1 MKKKSGIVII
11 IAVILFAAVVGILY
25 SFPLSVGGKSIDIPK
40 PLAAETV
47 LTAEQVI
54 EDRDKA
60 IEYMEEIHPYFILVE
75 DQSDY
80 EDAKQ
85 KYIQTA
91 ASEMSVRDFQ
101 AATAEY
107 IGFFQ
112 DGHTRLAWKEEEYV
126 DVKSTYH
133 DGKTY
138 VVKDG
143 EITDVYIESFGGVEV
158 ETIYEIIDK
167 MFPAEN
173 EMAQAINRYN
183 YVDGRN
189 FLSYVGAE
197 IIEDKISVAF
207 SDGTEGVFGFY
218 NPSEVATATEEQ
230 EYTGNSWYMDGD
242 IFVVDSIDEAVM
254 AVNELAPEHAEL
266 LLEDCEDDSNGKE
279 KCTYSKKW
287 SSSVIDDGKFASGYN
302 NPDKMPYQE
311 KTILM
316 SNVKLGE
323 FKLNDVLLEQLSTKA
338 NYNELSESVA
348 SSRNMYVIDGYYT
361 TYSKDEEIEIG
372 DVRISFKYND
382 ASDISVMGV
391 QNNNSFAEF
400 KTEKNDYQRPSNNAI
415 MKFKYLMEHSG
426 KKVTVRLERGA
437 DIDAACGQLRAKKMM
452 ENK

>member
-1 MKKKSGIVII
+1 MKKKSRIVTI
-11 IAVILFAAVVGILY
+11 IAVLLFAAIAGILY
-25 SFPLSVGGKSIDIPK
+25 FFPFSTGGKSVDIPK

-60 IEYMEEIHPYFILVE
+60 IGYMEEIHPYFILVE

-85 KYIQTA
+85 KYIKTA
-91 ASEMSVRDFQ
+91 ASGMSVRDFQ

-158 ETIYEIIDK
+158 ETIYEAIDK

-183 YVDGRN
+183 YVDGKN
-189 FLSYVGAE
+189 FLTYVGAE
-197 IIEDKISVAF
+197 ITNDKIFVAF

-242 IFVVDSIDEAVM
+242 IFVVDFNTCSDDEELREIASQLSKKVEEGCTKVIIDVRGNGGGSSNACERLLKAM
-254 AVNELAPEHAEL
+254 DMKAPQYDMVIRYS
-266 LLEDCEDDSNGKE
+266 EDAKEQRGYLRSNGMYHWNAK
-279 KCTYSKKW
+279 S
-287 SSSVIDDGKFASGYN
+287 DGKPNEDINLVVLCDRYTFSSATMMCVYVRDG
-302 NPDKMPYQE
+302 
-311 KTILM
+311 
-316 SNVKLGE
+316 KLGTLIGE
-323 FKLNDVLLEQLSTKA
+323 PSSNMPNAYGDILYFVLPNSHLYGTVSHKQFIRPDET
-338 NYNELSESVA
+338 NNERMLVPEIQTTSE
-348 SSRNMYVIDGYYT
+348 
-361 TYSKDEEIEIG
+361 
-372 DVRISFKYND
+372 D
-382 ASDISVMGV
+382 AYDAAV
-391 QNNNSFAEF
+391 
-400 KTEKNDYQRPSNNAI
+400 
-415 MKFKYLMEHSG
+415 KYLTE
-426 KKVTVRLERGA
+426 
-437 DIDAACGQLRAKKMM
+437 I
-452 ENK
+452 

>member
-1 MKKKSGIVII
+1 MKKKLGIVIVVIVLLLAI
-11 IAVILFAAVVGILY
+11 IVGICY
-25 SFPLSVGGKSIDIPK
+25 SFPLSVGGKSVDIPK

-75 DQSDY
+75 DQGDY
-80 EDAKQ
+80 EEAKQ

-133 DGKTY
+133 EGKTY

-143 EITDVYIESFGGVEV
+143 EITDVYVESFGGVGV
-158 ETIYEIIDK
+158 ETIYAAIDK

-183 YVDGRN
+183 YVDGKN
-189 FLSYVGAE
+189 FLTYVGAE
-197 IIEDKISVAF
+197 ITDDKISVVF

-218 NPSEVATATEEQ
+218 NPSEVATATEDE

-242 IFVVDSIDEAVM
+242 IFVVDFNTCSDDEELRGIASELSKKVEEGCTKVIIDVRENGGGNSDACVR
-254 AVNELAPEHAEL
+254 
-266 LLEDCEDDSNGKE
+266 LLEAMDMKAPQYDMVIRYSEDAKEQRGYLRSNGMYRWNAK
-279 KCTYSKKW
+279 S
-287 SSSVIDDGKFASGYN
+287 DGKLNEDIDLVVLCDRYTFSSATMMCVYVRDG
-302 NPDKMPYQE
+302 
-311 KTILM
+311 
-316 SNVKLGE
+316 KLGTLIGE
-323 FKLNDVLLEQLSTKA
+323 PSSNMPNAYGDILYFVLPNSHLYGTVSHKQFIRPDGT
-338 NYNELSESVA
+338 NNERMLVPEIQTTSE
-348 SSRNMYVIDGYYT
+348 
-361 TYSKDEEIEIG
+361 
-372 DVRISFKYND
+372 D
-382 ASDISVMGV
+382 AYDAAV
-391 QNNNSFAEF
+391 
-400 KTEKNDYQRPSNNAI
+400 
-415 MKFKYLMEHSG
+415 KYLKG
-426 KKVTVRLERGA
+426 
-437 DIDAACGQLRAKKMM
+437 I
-452 ENK
+452 

>member
-1 MKKKSGIVII
+1 MKKKLGIVIVVIVLLLAI
-11 IAVILFAAVVGILY
+11 IVGICY
-25 SFPLSVGGKSIDIPK
+25 SFPLSVGGKSVDIPK

-47 LTAEQVI
+47 LTTEQVI

-80 EDAKQ
+80 EEAKQ

-133 DGKTY
+133 EGKTY

-143 EITDVYIESFGGVEV
+143 EITDVYVESFGGVGV
-158 ETIYEIIDK
+158 ETIYAAIDK

-183 YVDGRN
+183 YVDGKN
-189 FLSYVGAE
+189 FLTYVGAE
-197 IIEDKISVAF
+197 ITDDKISVVF

-218 NPSEVATATEEQ
+218 NPSEVATATEDE

-242 IFVVDSIDEAVM
+242 IFVVDFNTCSDDEELRGIASELSKKVEEGCTKVIIDVRENGGGNSDACVR
-254 AVNELAPEHAEL
+254 
-266 LLEDCEDDSNGKE
+266 LLEAMDMKAPQYDMVIRYSEDAKEQRGYLRSNGMYRWNAK
-279 KCTYSKKW
+279 S
-287 SSSVIDDGKFASGYN
+287 DGKLNEDIDLVVLCDRYTFSSATMMCVYVRDG
-302 NPDKMPYQE
+302 
-311 KTILM
+311 
-316 SNVKLGE
+316 KLGTLIGE
-323 FKLNDVLLEQLSTKA
+323 PSSNMPNAYGDILYFVLPNSHLYGTVSHKQFIRPDET
-338 NYNELSESVA
+338 NNERMLVPEIQTTSE
-348 SSRNMYVIDGYYT
+348 
-361 TYSKDEEIEIG
+361 
-372 DVRISFKYND
+372 D
-382 ASDISVMGV
+382 AYDAAV
-391 QNNNSFAEF
+391 
-400 KTEKNDYQRPSNNAI
+400 
-415 MKFKYLMEHSG
+415 KYLKG
-426 KKVTVRLERGA
+426 
-437 DIDAACGQLRAKKMM
+437 I
-452 ENK
+452 

>member
-60 IEYMEEIHPYFILVE
+60 IEYMEGIHPFFILVE
-75 DQSDY
+75 DQGDY
-80 EDAKQ
+80 EEAKQ

-107 IGFFQ
+107 IEFFQ

-143 EITDVYIESFGGVEV
+143 EIADVYIESFGGVEV
-158 ETIYEIIDK
+158 KNIYAAIDK

-183 YVDGRN
+183 YVDGKN
-189 FLSYVGAE
+189 FLTYVGAE
-197 IIEDKISVAF
+197 ITDDKIFVAF

-218 NPSEVATATEEQ
+218 NPSEVSPVVEEQ

-242 IFVVDSIDEAVM
+242 IFVVDFNICSDDEELRGIASELSKKVEEGCTKVIIDVRENGGGNSDACVR
-254 AVNELAPEHAEL
+254 
-266 LLEDCEDDSNGKE
+266 LLEAMDMKAPQYDMVIRYSEDAKEQRGYLRSNGMYRWNAK
-279 KCTYSKKW
+279 S
-287 SSSVIDDGKFASGYN
+287 DGKPNEDIDLVVLCDRYTFSSATMMCVYVRDG
-302 NPDKMPYQE
+302 
-311 KTILM
+311 
-316 SNVKLGE
+316 KLGTLIGE
-323 FKLNDVLLEQLSTKA
+323 PSSNMPNAYGDILYFVLPNSHLYGTVSHKQFIRPDET
-338 NYNELSESVA
+338 NNERMLVPEIQTTSE
-348 SSRNMYVIDGYYT
+348 
-361 TYSKDEEIEIG
+361 
-372 DVRISFKYND
+372 D
-382 ASDISVMGV
+382 AYDAAV
-391 QNNNSFAEF
+391 
-400 KTEKNDYQRPSNNAI
+400 
-415 MKFKYLMEHSG
+415 KYLKG
-426 KKVTVRLERGA
+426 
-437 DIDAACGQLRAKKMM
+437 I
-452 ENK
+452 

>member
-1 MKKKSGIVII
+1 MKKKSRIVTI
-11 IAVILFAAVVGILY
+11 IAVLLFAAIAGILY
-25 SFPLSVGGKSIDIPK
+25 FFPFSTGGKPVDIPK

-75 DQSDY
+75 DQSAY

-91 ASEMSVRDFQ
+91 ALEMSVRDFQ

-158 ETIYEIIDK
+158 ETIYEAIDK

-183 YVDGRN
+183 YVDGKN
-189 FLSYVGAE
+189 FLTYLGAE
-197 IIEDKISVAF
+197 ITDDKISVAF
-207 SDGTEGVFGFY
+207 SDGTKGVFGFY
-218 NPSEVATATEEQ
+218 NPSEVATATEEE

-242 IFVVDSIDEAVM
+242 IFVVDFNTCSDDEELRGIAIELSQKVEEGCTKVIIDVRENGGGSSNAC
-254 AVNELAPEHAEL
+254 ER
-266 LLEDCEDDSNGKE
+266 LLEAMDMKAPQYDMVIRYSEDAKEQRGYLRSNGMYRWNAK
-279 KCTYSKKW
+279 S
-287 SSSVIDDGKFASGYN
+287 DGKPNENIDLVVLCDRYTFSSATMMCVYVRDG
-302 NPDKMPYQE
+302 
-311 KTILM
+311 
-316 SNVKLGE
+316 KLGTLIGE
-323 FKLNDVLLEQLSTKA
+323 PSSNMPNAYGDILYFVLPNSHLYGTVSHKQFIRPDGT
-338 NYNELSESVA
+338 NNERMLVPEIQTTSE
-348 SSRNMYVIDGYYT
+348 
-361 TYSKDEEIEIG
+361 
-372 DVRISFKYND
+372 D
-382 ASDISVMGV
+382 AYDAAV
-391 QNNNSFAEF
+391 
-400 KTEKNDYQRPSNNAI
+400 
-415 MKFKYLMEHSG
+415 KYLRES
-426 KKVTVRLERGA
+426 
-437 DIDAACGQLRAKKMM
+437 
-452 ENK
+452 

>member
-1 MKKKSGIVII
+1 MKKKIGLVIVVIVLLLAII
-11 IAVILFAAVVGILY
+11 VGICY
-25 SFPLSVGGKSIDIPK
+25 FFPLSVGGKSVDIPK

-75 DQSDY
+75 DQSAY

-158 ETIYEIIDK
+158 ETIYEAIDK

-183 YVDGRN
+183 YVDGKN
-189 FLSYVGAE
+189 FLTYLGAE
-197 IIEDKISVAF
+197 ITDDKISVAF
-207 SDGTEGVFGFY
+207 SDGTKGVFGFY
-218 NPSEVATATEEQ
+218 NPSEVATATEEE

-242 IFVVDSIDEAVM
+242 IFVVDFNTCSDDEELRGIASELSKKVEEGCTKVIIDVRENGGGSSNAC
-254 AVNELAPEHAEL
+254 ER
-266 LLEDCEDDSNGKE
+266 LLEAMDMKAPQYDMVIRYSEDAKEQRGYIRSKGMYRWNANG
-279 KCTYSKKW
+279 
-287 SSSVIDDGKFASGYN
+287 DGKPNEDINLVVLCDRYTFSSATMMCVYVRDG
-302 NPDKMPYQE
+302 
-311 KTILM
+311 
-316 SNVKLGE
+316 KLGTLIGE
-323 FKLNDVLLEQLSTKA
+323 PSSNMPNAYGDILYFVLPNSHLYGTVSHKQFIRPDETNIERMLVPEIQTTSEDAYDVA
-338 NYNELSESVA
+338 V
-348 SSRNMYVIDGYYT
+348 
-361 TYSKDEEIEIG
+361 
-372 DVRISFKYND
+372 
-382 ASDISVMGV
+382 
-391 QNNNSFAEF
+391 
-400 KTEKNDYQRPSNNAI
+400 
-415 MKFKYLMEHSG
+415 KYLRDS
-426 KKVTVRLERGA
+426 
-437 DIDAACGQLRAKKMM
+437 
-452 ENK
+452 

>member
-1 MKKKSGIVII
+1 MKKKLGIVIVVIVLLLAI
-11 IAVILFAAVVGILY
+11 IVGICY
-25 SFPLSVGGKSIDIPK
+25 SFPLSVGGKSVDIPK

-47 LTAEQVI
+47 LTTEQVI

-80 EDAKQ
+80 EEAKQ

-133 DGKTY
+133 EGKTY

-143 EITDVYIESFGGVEV
+143 EITDVYVESFGGVGV
-158 ETIYEIIDK
+158 ETIYAAIDK

-183 YVDGRN
+183 YVDGKN
-189 FLSYVGAE
+189 FLTYVGAE
-197 IIEDKISVAF
+197 ITDDKISVVF

-218 NPSEVATATEEQ
+218 NPSEVATATEDE

-242 IFVVDSIDEAVM
+242 IFVVDFNTCSDDEELRGIASELSKKVEEGCTKVIIDVRENGGGNSDACVR
-254 AVNELAPEHAEL
+254 
-266 LLEDCEDDSNGKE
+266 LLEAMDMKAPQYDMVIRYSEDAKEQRGYLRSNGMYRWNAK
-279 KCTYSKKW
+279 S
-287 SSSVIDDGKFASGYN
+287 DGKLNEDIDLVVLCDRYTFSSATMMCVYVRDGKLGTLIGEPSSNMPNAYGDILYFVLPN
-302 NPDKMPYQE
+302 SHLYGTVSHKQFIRPDK
-311 KTILM
+311 T
-316 SNVKLGE
+316 N
-323 FKLNDVLLEQLSTKA
+323 
-338 NYNELSESVA
+338 NERMLVPEIQTTSE
-348 SSRNMYVIDGYYT
+348 
-361 TYSKDEEIEIG
+361 
-372 DVRISFKYND
+372 D
-382 ASDISVMGV
+382 AYDAAV
-391 QNNNSFAEF
+391 
-400 KTEKNDYQRPSNNAI
+400 
-415 MKFKYLMEHSG
+415 KYLKG
-426 KKVTVRLERGA
+426 
-437 DIDAACGQLRAKKMM
+437 I
-452 ENK
+452 

>member
-47 LTAEQVI
+47 LTTEQVI

-60 IEYMEEIHPYFILVE
+60 IEYMEDIHPYFILVE
-75 DQSDY
+75 DQADY

-133 DGKTY
+133 DGKTC

-143 EITDVYIESFGGVEV
+143 EITDVYIESFGGIEV
-158 ETIYEIIDK
+158 ETIYEAIDK

-183 YVDGRN
+183 YVDGKN

-197 IIEDKISVAF
+197 IIDDKISVAF

-218 NPSEVATATEEQ
+218 NPSEVVGKTQEED
-230 EYTGNSWYMDGD
+230 YTGNRWYMDGD
-242 IFVVDSIDEAVM
+242 IFVVDFNTCSDDEELRGIASQLSKKVEEGCTKVIIDVRENGGGSSNAC
-254 AVNELAPEHAEL
+254 ER
-266 LLEDCEDDSNGKE
+266 LLEAMDMKAPQYDMVIRYSEDAKEQRGYLRSNGMYRWNAK
-279 KCTYSKKW
+279 S
-287 SSSVIDDGKFASGYN
+287 DGKTN
-302 NPDKMPYQE
+302 ENIDLV
-311 KTILM
+311 ILCDRYTFSSATM
-316 SNVKLGE
+316 MCVYVRDGKLGTLIGE
-323 FKLNDVLLEQLSTKA
+323 PSSNMPNAYGDILYFVLPNSHLYGTVSHKQFIRPDET
-338 NYNELSESVA
+338 NNERMLVPEIQTTSE
-348 SSRNMYVIDGYYT
+348 
-361 TYSKDEEIEIG
+361 
-372 DVRISFKYND
+372 D
-382 ASDISVMGV
+382 AYDAAV
-391 QNNNSFAEF
+391 
-400 KTEKNDYQRPSNNAI
+400 
-415 MKFKYLMEHSG
+415 KYLRES
-426 KKVTVRLERGA
+426 
-437 DIDAACGQLRAKKMM
+437 
-452 ENK
+452 

>member
-1 MKKKSGIVII
+1 MKKKLGIVIVVIVLLLAI
-11 IAVILFAAVVGILY
+11 IVGICY
-25 SFPLSVGGKSIDIPK
+25 SFPLSVGGKSVDIPK

-47 LTAEQVI
+47 LTTEQVI

-80 EDAKQ
+80 EEAKQ

-133 DGKTY
+133 EGKTY

-143 EITDVYIESFGGVEV
+143 EITDVYVESFGGVGV
-158 ETIYEIIDK
+158 ETIYAAIDK

-183 YVDGRN
+183 YVDGKN
-189 FLSYVGAE
+189 FLTYVGAE
-197 IIEDKISVAF
+197 ITDDKISVVF

-218 NPSEVATATEEQ
+218 NPSEVATATEDE

-242 IFVVDSIDEAVM
+242 IFVVDFNTCSDDEELRGIASELSKKVEEGCTKVIIDVRENGGGNSDACVR
-254 AVNELAPEHAEL
+254 
-266 LLEDCEDDSNGKE
+266 LLEAMDMKAPQYDMVIRYSEDAKEQRGYLRSNGMYRWNAK
-279 KCTYSKKW
+279 S
-287 SSSVIDDGKFASGYN
+287 DGKPNEDIDLVVLCDRYTFSSATMMCVYVRDGKLGTLIGEPSSNMPNAYGDILYFVLPN
-302 NPDKMPYQE
+302 SHLYGTVSHKQFIRPDK
-311 KTILM
+311 T
-316 SNVKLGE
+316 N
-323 FKLNDVLLEQLSTKA
+323 
-338 NYNELSESVA
+338 NERMLVPEIQTTSE
-348 SSRNMYVIDGYYT
+348 
-361 TYSKDEEIEIG
+361 
-372 DVRISFKYND
+372 D
-382 ASDISVMGV
+382 AYDAAV
-391 QNNNSFAEF
+391 
-400 KTEKNDYQRPSNNAI
+400 
-415 MKFKYLMEHSG
+415 KYLKG
-426 KKVTVRLERGA
+426 
-437 DIDAACGQLRAKKMM
+437 I
-452 ENK
+452 